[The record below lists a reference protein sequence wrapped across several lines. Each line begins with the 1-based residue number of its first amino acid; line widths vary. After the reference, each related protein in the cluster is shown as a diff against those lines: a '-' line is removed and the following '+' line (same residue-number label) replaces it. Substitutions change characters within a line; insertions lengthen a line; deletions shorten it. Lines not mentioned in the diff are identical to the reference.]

1 MRLALKTV
9 PAACVFLASC
19 AAIPDHPPHREPRVA
34 ERTPLPRV
42 APPNTLERAGNSN
55 HIAPWA
61 IPSVTSHEAGG
72 YVGGGSLF
80 HNNRPLA
87 KGIGSTAGAPGDGTF
102 GLDYVG
108 FGHRPARVFL
118 APSPVPSAGV
128 AIADNYKT
136 DTHYPPD
143 VFNIRPLRK
152 AVVEKREDAHERR
165 HGGEG
170 HE

>member
-1 MRLALKTV
+1 MRLALKTL

-19 AAIPDHPPHREPRVA
+19 AAIPDHGPHREPRVV

-55 HIAPWA
+55 CIAPWA
-61 IPSVTSHEAGG
+61 IPGVTSHEAGG
-72 YVGGGSLF
+72 YIGGGSLI

-102 GLDYVG
+102 GLDFVG
-108 FGHRPARVFL
+108 FGHRPGRVFL
-118 APSPVPSAGV
+118 APSPDPSAGV

-136 DTHYPPD
+136 DAHYPKD